1 MKNKYNLLLLGFILV
16 IGIIFGDMVR
26 LTYFPIET
34 TKKEVVF
41 LTDNLPL
48 ANQGSIK
55 IELVDGRKL
64 VIFSL
69 EDLKYVTK
77 KKRVT
82 REMVKN
88 IESLFKR
95 FEE

>member
-77 KKRVT
+77 KKRVIRQT
-82 REMVKN
+82 IKN
-88 IESLFKR
+88 LESLFKR
-95 FEE
+95 F

>member
-1 MKNKYNLLLLGFILV
+1 MKNKYNLLLLGSILV
-16 IGIIFGDMVR
+16 VGIIFGDIVR
-26 LTYFPIET
+26 LTYFPPEA

-48 ANQGSIK
+48 TNQGSIK

-77 KKRVT
+77 KK
-82 REMVKN
+82 K
-88 IESLFKR
+88 IENQQELQN
-95 FEE
+95 